1 MSEKIKAGVFTD
13 VGNIEILELEKPKPR
28 GNEILVKIK
37 TCAIC
42 TWEQRVFQGINKVK
56 FPFIGGHETVGVIEE
71 LGEDLKDSKWKVGD
85 KVALGLMLACGDCYY
100 CRKGQHGSCETFN
113 HENKLRGFPFR
124 GMGGF
129 CQYQLVVPEN
139 LFKLKED
146 LPCEV
151 GAFAEPLSCVIHS
164 IEMANIEIGNDVAI
178 IGAGMMGL
186 LHIILAKRQGAR
198 VLVFEPN
205 EERLKLAKKLG
216 ADAVINPSIDNPVSK
231 IKALTEGRG
240 ADVIFNTTAISK
252 IAEQTTEMV
261 AKLGKI
267 IFYSSYH
274 PDIPI
279 SISPNW
285 LHKELVSLIGTANSN
300 MKDFEKSCKLLSERI
315 IDPSPFIS
323 DVVPFEDIEK
333 ALRRSIEPGT
343 FRVIIKF

>member
-1 MSEKIKAGVFTD
+1 MSKIIKAGVFTD
-13 VGNIEILELEKPKPR
+13 AGKIEIQELEKPKPR
-28 GNEILVKIK
+28 GNEMLVKIK
-37 TCAIC
+37 ACAIC

-71 LGEDLKDSKWKVGD
+71 VGEDLQNSKWKVGD
-85 KVALGLMLACGDCYY
+85 KVAIGLMLACGDCYY
-100 CRKGQHGSCETFN
+100 CRKGEQGSCNTFN
-113 HENKLRGFPFR
+113 HENKLRGFPYR

-129 CQYQLVVPEN
+129 CEYQLVVPQN
-139 LFKLKED
+139 LFKISED
-146 LPCEV
+146 LPFEI

-164 IEMANIEIGNDVAI
+164 IEMAHIELGNNVAV

-186 LHIILAKRQGAR
+186 LHAMLAKLQGAR

-205 EERLKLAKKLG
+205 EERLEIATKLG
-216 ADAVINPSIDNPVSK
+216 ADEVINPSVDDPVEK
-231 IKALTEGRG
+231 VKELTEGRG

-252 IAEQTTEMV
+252 IAEQTTKMV

-285 LHKELVSLIGTANSN
+285 LHKNLVSLIGTANSN
-300 MKDFEKSCKLLSERI
+300 TRDFEKSCKFLSDRI
-315 IDPSPFIS
+315 IDPSPFVS
-323 DVVPFEDIEK
+323 GVVPFENIEE
-333 ALRRSIEPGT
+333 ALQKSIQPGN
-343 FRVIIKF
+343 FRVIIKY